1 MTISGTVALAVFA
14 AGIALAADP
23 FVGTWKP
30 NLAKWQDGTAGPS
43 PRKTEVSTW
52 ELVGKDTYRV
62 SFLAPDGK
70 VAVRSNGK
78 LATEDRIFDGKEHD
92 GAIPE
97 RINERHLK
105 ATVKGAKGTSIN
117 DFQVSADGKTLT
129 IVRKGT
135 ATSTGRPL
143 EGEVWVYDRQ

>member
-1 MTISGTVALAVFA
+1 MSVSRTVAAVVFA
-14 AGIALAADP
+14 AGVALAADP
-23 FVGTWKP
+23 FVGTWRP
-30 NLAKWQDGTAGPS
+30 NLTKWHDSPDGPS

-62 SFLAPDGK
+62 SFLAPNGK

-78 LATEDRIFDGKEHD
+78 PATEDRVFDGKDHD
-92 GAIPE
+92 GAIPQ
-97 RINERHLK
+97 RIDERHLK

-129 IVRKGT
+129 IVRNGT

-143 EGEVWVYDRQ
+143 DGEVWVYDRQ

>member
-1 MTISGTVALAVFA
+1 MTISRIAALAFLG

-30 NLAKWQDGTAGPS
+30 NLAKWHDSPDGPS

-70 VAVRSNGK
+70 VAKRSNGQ
-78 LATEDRIFDGKEHD
+78 LATEDRIFDGKDHD
-92 GAIPE
+92 GAVPE
-97 RINERHLK
+97 RIDERHLK
-105 ATVKGAKGTSIN
+105 STVKGAKGTSLN

-129 IVRKGT
+129 ITRKGT

-143 EGEVWVYDRQ
+143 DGEVWVYDRQ